1 MKSLL
6 WLVAFAAMAREESGL
21 AGASKRDMAAL
32 LFMQSVMV
40 VFDAFSTLESSPW
53 TSENVGADSEKAASA
68 REYMRHAIIIS
79 MGYAVASSA
88 IAGNVLPLVGAGSA
102 NLYLY
107 WLYERAIGRAVASGS
122 NNWNR
127 PMN

>member
-1 MKSLL
+1 MKSL
-6 WLVAFAAMAREESGL
+6 AMLIAL
-21 AGASKRDMAAL
+21 ATLAEGGGRTPDNRAWASV

-68 REYMRHAIIIS
+68 REYMRHAIVIS
-79 MGYAVASSA
+79 MAYAVASSA
-88 IAGNVLPLVGAGSA
+88 IAGNILPLVGAGSA

-122 NNWNR
+122 GNWNR
-127 PMN
+127 PIN